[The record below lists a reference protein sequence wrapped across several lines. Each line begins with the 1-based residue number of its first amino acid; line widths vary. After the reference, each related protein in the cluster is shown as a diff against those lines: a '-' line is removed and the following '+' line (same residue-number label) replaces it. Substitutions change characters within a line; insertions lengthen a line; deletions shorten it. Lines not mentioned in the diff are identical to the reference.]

1 MGLNDF
7 ASFREDI
14 ESSLSNALRSQ
25 DAFLATDYKLSI
37 FYLNAVAERY
47 FKKKKAQLIGRAL
60 RASLPKEWSLQL
72 YNVVESGVAEKKPF
86 EIKYR
91 SPVANQWVNLS
102 GRPFENYFTFT
113 FRTIDHKEALK
124 DELRKQIR

>member
-7 ASFREDI
+7 ASFREEI
-14 ESSLSNALRSQ
+14 ESSLSNAVRSQ

-37 FYLNAVAERY
+37 FYLNEVAERY
-47 FKKKKAQLIGRAL
+47 LKRKKAQLIGRGL
-60 RASLPKEWSLQL
+60 RTSLPKEWSVPQ
-72 YNVVESGVAEKKPF
+72 YTVVESNVMERKSF
-86 EIKYR
+86 EIKYL

-102 GRPFENYFTFT
+102 GRPFENYYTFT
-113 FRTIDHKEALK
+113 FRAIDHKEALK